1 MESYQQL
8 FLKNPSI
15 NPKTGEKIE
24 IGSKTYLKLV
34 KKYGIPKIKSPKTGY
49 KISVGKGEYN
59 KLLKQGY
66 TDDSLL
72 TCIALNNQ
80 KIKSP
85 ISHKS
90 ISVHGKTYN
99 QLNNMG
105 YFKHL
110 TGNKD
115 TDTVL
120 LLQLEMEDLN
130 NMMINKETIKILNSE
145 SFWCQWLHKHDID
158 AHKNC
163 QYIAKHIDFNLTEI
177 ENYMNAVEKGYL
189 PIVKY
194 LHNKALCTSLTI
206 DYTNYIIET
215 YDLQMTYNPL
225 LVAVMHNHKDIV
237 QYLLTFENNDNVIY
251 NCLYQ
256 AIEKHY
262 NDMAI
267 LLLPFI
273 DSEEDINELFKLC
286 IEYNNVEM
294 MKILLDRVDPSQG
307 ISTAIYYNNLD
318 IFNYL
323 LPISTISIDDL
334 LQALAY
340 KNYDMLELLLPKSP
354 LSNEFKKDMAYFIKK
369 KRFNNLENIMKPYL
383 NDLYYEQKYRGPNK

>member
-1 MESYQQL
+1 MESYQRL

-34 KKYGIPKIKSPKTGY
+34 KKYGVPKIKSPKTGY

-72 TCIALNNQ
+72 IKQ

-85 ISHKS
+85 VSHKS
-90 ISVHGKTYN
+90 ISINGKTYN

-120 LLQLEMEDLN
+120 LLQLEMEDLK
-130 NMMINKETIKILNSE
+130 NMMINKETIKILNSG
-145 SFWCQWLHKHDID
+145 SFWCQWLDKHDIH
-158 AHKNC
+158 AHENC
-163 QYIAKHIDFNLTEI
+163 QYIAKHIDFNLTEM

-194 LHNKALCTSLTI
+194 YHHKI

-225 LVAVMHNHKDIV
+225 LVAVMYNHKDII
-237 QYLLTFENNDNVIY
+237 QYLLSFENNDNVIY

-256 AIEKHY
+256 AIKKNY
-262 NDMAI
+262 NDTAI

-273 DSEEDINELFKLC
+273 NDTDDINELFKHC
-286 IEYNNVEM
+286 IEYNNIEM
-294 MKILLDRVDPSQG
+294 MKILLDRGADSAQG
-307 ISTAIYYNNLD
+307 ISSSIYYNNLD
-318 IFNYL
+318 ILIYL
-323 LPISTISIDDL
+323 LPFSSVSIEHL
-334 LQALAY
+334 LKALAY
-340 KNYDMLELLLPKSP
+340 KNYTMLELLLPKSP
-354 LSNEFKKDMAYFIKK
+354 LSDEIKKDMTYFIKK
-369 KRFNNLENIMKPYL
+369 KRFNNLENIMHSYL
-383 NDLYYEQKYRGPNK
+383 DALYYEQKYRGPNKL